1 MFYKEVDYNNYKD
14 MFCFLRNHFTYDTMN
29 SWNGL
34 KSIAHDVKI
43 WNLPVDS
50 NKALA
55 ALEEDE
61 YFQINNAIKDWE
73 DDHPGYEVGFNGR
86 SGGYLV
92 LTNSESNQHV
102 FDSDP
107 DCPCHFDN
115 YQDWKESVE
124 EDYGSLDAYKS
135 TLEFEVKLVQEFD
148 KLCDDLVEVLKD
160 MIKERDDRINRTYK
174 VEATLFLQSYSYE
187 NITDMKL
194 HIELM
199 KQRGYAVREFFE
211 DALFAEFEMAEA
223 IHSEVTL
230 EEGDPL
236 LETLKKEDASY
247 EE

>member
-1 MFYKEVDYNNYKD
+1 MFYKEVDYNNYEE
-14 MFCFLRNHFTYDTMN
+14 MFHFLSNHFTYDTMN
-29 SWNGL
+29 SWNDL

-55 ALEEDE
+55 ALEEDN

-92 LTNSESNQHV
+92 LTSSKSNHHV
-102 FDSDP
+102 FESDS
-107 DCPCHFDN
+107 DCPCHYDN
-115 YQDWKESVE
+115 YLDWKEIVE

-174 VEATLFLQSYSYE
+174 FEATLRFQRYYYPDI
-187 NITDMKL
+187 NDMKL

-199 KQRGYAVREFFE
+199 KQRGYSLYESDE
-211 DALFAEFEMAEA
+211 EELYAEFEMNEGVD
-223 IHSEVTL
+223 SEVTL

-236 LETLKKEDASY
+236 LETLKKEDAMY

>member
-1 MFYKEVDYNNYKD
+1 MFYKEVDYNNYEE
-14 MFCFLRNHFTYDTMN
+14 MFNFLSGHFTYDTMN
-29 SWNGL
+29 SWNNL
-34 KSIAHDVKI
+34 RSIANDVKI

-50 NKALA
+50 DKALA
-55 ALEEDE
+55 VLEEDE
-61 YFQINNAIKDWE
+61 YFQINQTIKDWE
-73 DDHPGYEVGFNGR
+73 EDHPGYEVGFNGR

-92 LTNSESNQHV
+92 LTSSKSNHHV
-102 FDSDP
+102 FESDP
-107 DCPCHFDN
+107 DYCGKFDN

-148 KLCDDLVEVLKD
+148 KLCDDLIEVLKD

-174 VEATLFLQSYSYE
+174 FEATLRFQRYYYPDI
-187 NITDMKL
+187 NDMKL

-199 KQRGYAVREFFE
+199 KQRGYSLYEADEE
-211 DALFAEFEMAEA
+211 ELYAEFEMNEGVD
-223 IHSEVTL
+223 SEVTL

>member
-1 MFYKEVDYNNYKD
+1 MFYKEVDYNNYEE
-14 MFCFLRNHFTYDTMN
+14 MFNFLFNHNIYDTMN
-29 SWNGL
+29 SWNKL
-34 KSIAHDVKI
+34 CSIANNVKV

-55 ALEEDE
+55 VLEEDN

-92 LTNSESNQHV
+92 LTSSKSNQHV
-102 FDSDP
+102 FESDP
-107 DCPCHFDN
+107 DYCGKFDN

-187 NITDMKL
+187 SITDMKL

-199 KQRGYAVREFFE
+199 KQRGYQVRDYDEE
-211 DALFAEFEMAEA
+211 ALFAEFDMAEA

-236 LETLKKEDASY
+236 LETLKKEDAMY